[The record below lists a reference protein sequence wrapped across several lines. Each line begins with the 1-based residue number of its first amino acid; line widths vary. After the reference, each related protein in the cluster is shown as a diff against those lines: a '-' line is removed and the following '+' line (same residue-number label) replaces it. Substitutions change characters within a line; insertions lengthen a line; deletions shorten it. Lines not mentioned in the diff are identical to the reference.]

1 MDLAYWGFRHWPFD
15 RSFAVDRFFASPQH
29 EEALSRLLFLVEESR
44 RCGIIVGPCGTGKT
58 YLVKLVQQ
66 RAERLGRI
74 VVRCDATG
82 LDCEEI
88 MASVAAGCH
97 VLCDTKAKTWNGLR
111 ARFAALALI
120 RQPVVLLIDH
130 FEPLES
136 GSVQAIRR
144 LHQLADMVGL
154 KLTIALAMREGL
166 LPNELQELVDV
177 QIDIAPWTVRE
188 TADFIRLAIHR
199 AGGHAPLFTVEAIQA
214 IHDSTQGVPAKIIS
228 LGNLCLLA
236 ATGAE
241 EEFVTSEIAE
251 AAAGELFP
259 RIDHSS
265 SKTGVHSNRSA
276 ETRFA
281 RSAMR

>member
-1 MDLAYWGFRHWPFD
+1 MSQIAAYAAPSAKAPLGPHTIT
-15 RSFAVDRFFASPQH
+15 
-29 EEALSRLLFLVEESR
+29 R
-44 RCGIIVGPCGTGKT
+44 RDPGP
-58 YLVKLVQQ
+58 
-66 RAERLGRI
+66 
-74 VVRCDATG
+74 
-82 LDCEEI
+82 
-88 MASVAAGCH
+88 H
-97 VLCDTKAKTWNGLR
+97 
-111 ARFAALALI
+111 
-120 RQPVVLLIDH
+120 
-130 FEPLES
+130 
-136 GSVQAIRR
+136 
-144 LHQLADMVGL
+144 
-154 KLTIALAMREGL
+154 
-166 LPNELQELVDV
+166 DV

-259 RIDHSS
+259 RIDHST
-265 SKTGVHSNRSA
+265 SKSGVHSNRSA